1 VPGAS
6 RAPARTADD
15 LVALAC
21 ERTGISSLDSGSY
34 REGLDR
40 LVAEANACE
49 RVTEAGR
56 QGFYEAC
63 VSALVN
69 RLRVSEHLR
78 QHPEELQSPIERP
91 LILFGLP
98 RTGSTLSSN
107 LLDQDPARRS
117 LLNWEAVD
125 SVPPPTSETL
135 RSDPRCVAKKREQ
148 QAQLEQLPPEMVV
161 HWEWADTPTECMFV
175 VMQDFKADI
184 WASRLPA
191 EDYARWLWFEA
202 DLRPTYAYHR
212 RVLQVLQSK
221 APGTWSLK
229 MPSHALFLDAL
240 LEVYPDARLVWTH
253 RDPYTSLASLCNTI
267 AVAESA
273 WTGGNPDL
281 DEIRRLY
288 PMQLHEHVQRA
299 MQVRARIGH
308 ERIHDLYYHELM
320 RDPIDAM
327 RRLYGWAGDAFTAE
341 IEARMRRYLEQNPQ
355 GKHGSQSYSLEKF
368 GLTRAEVEPLFADY
382 LASYPVQLDD

>member
-1 VPGAS
+1 
-6 RAPARTADD
+6 
-15 LVALAC
+15 
-21 ERTGISSLDSGSY
+21 
-34 REGLDR
+34 
-40 LVAEANACE
+40 
-49 RVTEAGR
+49 
-56 QGFYEAC
+56 
-63 VSALVN
+63 
-69 RLRVSEHLR
+69 
-78 QHPEELQSPIERP
+78 
-91 LILFGLP
+91 
-98 RTGSTLSSN
+98 
-107 LLDQDPARRS
+107 
-117 LLNWEAVD
+117 
-125 SVPPPTSETL
+125 
-135 RSDPRCVAKKREQ
+135 
-148 QAQLEQLPPEMVV
+148 
-161 HWEWADTPTECMFV
+161 
-175 VMQDFKADI
+175 
-184 WASRLPA
+184 
-191 EDYARWLWFEA
+191 
-202 DLRPTYAYHR
+202 
-212 RVLQVLQSK
+212 VLQVLQSK

-273 WTGGNPDL
+273 WTGGKPDL

>member
-1 VPGAS
+1 
-6 RAPARTADD
+6 
-15 LVALAC
+15 
-21 ERTGISSLDSGSY
+21 
-34 REGLDR
+34 
-40 LVAEANACE
+40 
-49 RVTEAGR
+49 
-56 QGFYEAC
+56 
-63 VSALVN
+63 
-69 RLRVSEHLR
+69 
-78 QHPEELQSPIERP
+78 
-91 LILFGLP
+91 
-98 RTGSTLSSN
+98 
-107 LLDQDPARRS
+107 
-117 LLNWEAVD
+117 
-125 SVPPPTSETL
+125 
-135 RSDPRCVAKKREQ
+135 
-148 QAQLEQLPPEMVV
+148 
-161 HWEWADTPTECMFV
+161 
-175 VMQDFKADI
+175 
-184 WASRLPA
+184 
-191 EDYARWLWFEA
+191 
-202 DLRPTYAYHR
+202 
-212 RVLQVLQSK
+212 VLQVLQSK